1 LTIKSFE
8 IKDKYIRIIIK
19 IMAIVWSIC
28 FIIIV
33 PFILSKQMNINS
45 GSLIMD
51 WVFGVMLLGFL
62 TMMGSVSYISFL
74 GIERVIK
81 NFFFIIKKRFQ
92 HDNQK
97 L

>member
-1 LTIKSFE
+1 
-8 IKDKYIRIIIK
+8 
-19 IMAIVWSIC
+19 MAIVWSIC

>member
-74 GIERVIK
+74 
-81 NFFFIIKKRFQ
+81 
-92 HDNQK
+92 
-97 L
+97 